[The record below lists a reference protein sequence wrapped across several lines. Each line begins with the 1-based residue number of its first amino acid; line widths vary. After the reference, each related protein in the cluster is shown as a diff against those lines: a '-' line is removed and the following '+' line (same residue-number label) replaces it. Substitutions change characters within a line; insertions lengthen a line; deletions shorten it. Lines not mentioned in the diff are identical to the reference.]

1 MEEQY
6 KEKKRK
12 PSHKGRGC
20 GTARPRSVQYRRGQH
35 YFATA
40 GCDTHRPAPKHIVY
54 IRPVQIVYIYIS
66 CHRFVTKASGKR
78 GELASRFFS
87 LCVFFSFSVR
97 VTYSFYSHFF
107 SAGLGPVANNTAILA
122 FMDED
127 GPMAKSG
134 HADSRPLL
142 PELQWYLINISR
154 LNAGE
159 NAIKCLFF
167 LLNLGG
173 VSNAVKKQCRNIDTW
188 WQPNTRHNRIQKKIW
203 KDHLYV

>member
-1 MEEQY
+1 M
-6 KEKKRK
+6 
-12 PSHKGRGC
+12 
-20 GTARPRSVQYRRGQH
+20 
-35 YFATA
+35 
-40 GCDTHRPAPKHIVY
+40 
-54 IRPVQIVYIYIS
+54 
-66 CHRFVTKASGKR
+66 TKASGKR

-142 PELQWYLINISR
+142 PELQ
-154 LNAGE
+154 
-159 NAIKCLFF
+159 
-167 LLNLGG
+167 
-173 VSNAVKKQCRNIDTW
+173 
-188 WQPNTRHNRIQKKIW
+188 
-203 KDHLYV
+203 